1 MKYKILAFL
10 LMMQLVLNGQSV
22 EELIIQAQ
30 EYNPGLK
37 ALRLD
42 YEAAL
47 QKTDQVNDWPDP
59 KVNLAL
65 GVLPIETR
73 LGAQRFRIGV
83 SQMIPWKG
91 SLAAKSDAANAMAE
105 VKSYSDEV
113 KEIDIEY
120 AIRNGYAT
128 LQFLE
133 SKKGIIEERLEVLDA
148 LEELAK
154 SAVRAGKGKLSNVLF
169 IERKRESLKANL
181 ILIDKK
187 IEQPTVMINRWTGKP
202 LDTKIVVEQETDAL
216 WSKEKAIEFAENGHP
231 QFRILENQKT
241 ASNAKLALIKYD
253 SKPKIGVGLDYAYID
268 GRNDV
273 VIPGNGR
280 DVLMPMG
287 SVTIPIHKGRYSAIR
302 QEEAIKQEAIDKKTE
317 EMQDMFA
324 AEIELAYS
332 TVEYGD
338 EVIRKY
344 ESLKAITSETLKLM
358 RTEYASEGTR
368 FEELLRLEMELID
381 YDLEIL
387 NARYDQ
393 RLAMAILNK
402 YN

>member
-10 LMMQLVLNGQSV
+10 LMTQVVLNGQSV
-22 EELIIQAQ
+22 EELIIQAH

-47 QKTDQVNDWPDP
+47 QKADQVNDWPDP

-83 SQMIPWKG
+83 SQMIPWRG
-91 SLAAKSDAANAMAE
+91 SLNAKSDAANAMAE

-169 IERKRESLKANL
+169 IERKRESLEANL

-273 VIPGNGR
+273 VIPANGR

-344 ESLKAITSETLKLM
+344 ESLKAITSETLNLM